1 MNHRTALKTLQQL
14 ILISSFK
21 KMATVKKTFYSLKGI
36 IVALSLF
43 AITVVPASAYYSL
56 GQPAGFVNDY
66 AGVLSAEQK
75 NILESRLVSFEKE
88 TSNEIAIAIIDSLK
102 EDTIENFAVE
112 LFQEWGIGKKSND
125 NGVLILVAVS
135 DRQMRIE
142 VGYGLEGAL
151 TDSQAYWIIE
161 NKMKPAF
168 RNNDFYLGLSD
179 ASDAI
184 ISATK
189 GEYIPSAS
197 EKKDISW
204 DGIEFF
210 IFLGFIIFQALMA
223 AIASSKSWWLGGV
236 VGAIIGI
243 IVWFFAGWI
252 IGLILVIILTP
263 LGLLFDF
270 LASNSY
276 QKAKSKGHNPW
287 WYGGFGG
294 GSGGIGG
301 GFGGFGGGGSGGGG
315 SSDGW

>member
-1 MNHRTALKTLQQL
+1 MQ
-14 ILISSFK
+14 S
-21 KMATVKKTFYSLKGI
+21 VKKILYGIEGI
-36 IVALSLF
+36 IIALSLF
-43 AITVVPASAYYSL
+43 AMTSFPVLAYYSL
-56 GQPAGFVNDY
+56 GQPTGFVNDY
-66 AGVLSAEQK
+66 AEVLTQEQK
-75 NILESRLVSFEKE
+75 NNLEARLISFEKE
-88 TSNEIAIAIIDSLK
+88 TSNEISVAIIDSLK
-102 EDTIENFAVE
+102 EDTIENFAVD
-112 LFQEWGIGKKSND
+112 LFEEWGIGKKAND
-125 NGVLILVAVS
+125 NGILILVAVS
-135 DRQMRIE
+135 DRKMRIE

-168 RNNDFYLGLSD
+168 RNNDFYLGLSE
-179 ASDAI
+179 ATGAI
-184 ISATK
+184 MSATR

-197 EKKDISW
+197 ESKSISW

-210 IFLGFIIFQALMA
+210 IFFGFIIFQALMA

-243 IVWFFAGWI
+243 VVWFFAGWI

-294 GSGGIGG
+294 GSGGFGG

-315 SSDGW
+315 SSGSW

>member
-1 MNHRTALKTLQQL
+1 M
-14 ILISSFK
+14 
-21 KMATVKKTFYSLKGI
+21 
-36 IVALSLF
+36 ALSLF
-43 AITVVPASAYYSL
+43 VITSNPVFAYYNL
-56 GQPAGFVNDY
+56 GQPKGFINDY
-66 AGVLSAEQK
+66 VGVLNAEQK
-75 NILESRLVSFEKE
+75 SALEARLVAFEKE
-88 TSNEIAIAIIDSLK
+88 TSNEIVVAIIDSLK
-102 EDTIENFAVE
+102 EDTVENFAVE
-112 LFQEWGIGKKSND
+112 LFQNWGIGKKSHD
-125 NGVLILVAVS
+125 NGILILIAVS
-135 DRQMRIE
+135 DKQMRIE

-161 NKMKPAF
+161 NKMKSAF
-168 RNNDFYLGLSD
+168 RNNNFYLGLNSAID
-179 ASDAI
+179 DI

-189 GEYIPSAS
+189 GEYIPSTS

-210 IFLGFIIFQALMA
+210 IFIGFIIFQALMA

-243 IVWFFAGWI
+243 VVGFFMGWI

-263 LGLLFDF
+263 LGLLFDY
-270 LASNSY
+270 LASNAY
-276 QKAKSKGHNPW
+276 QKARAKGHNPW

-315 SSDGW
+315 SSGSW

>member
-1 MNHRTALKTLQQL
+1 MSAIKK
-14 ILISSFK
+14 ILYG
-21 KMATVKKTFYSLKGI
+21 VEGI
-36 IVALSLF
+36 IIALSLF
-43 AITVVPASAYYSL
+43 AFTSFPALAYYNP
-56 GQPAGFVNDY
+56 GQPTGFVNDY
-66 AGVLSAEQK
+66 AGVLTQEQK
-75 NILESRLVSFEKE
+75 NNLESRLTSFEKE
-88 TSNEIAIAIIDSLK
+88 TSNEISVAIIDSLK
-102 EDTIENFAVE
+102 EDAIENFAVD
-112 LFQEWGIGKKSND
+112 LFEEWGIGKKSND

-168 RNNDFYLGLSD
+168 RNNDFYLGLSE

-184 ISATK
+184 MSATR

-197 EKKDISW
+197 EDKDVSW

-252 IGLILVIILTP
+252 IGLILVIILIP
-263 LGLLFDF
+263 LGLWFDF

-276 QKAKSKGHNPW
+276 QKAKSKGRNPW

-294 GSGGIGG
+294 GSGGLGG

-315 SSDGW
+315 SSGSW